1 MKNLKNKIELSIK
14 TILILSVITFFSCKK
29 KDSITPAPPTPM
41 GTIAFHL
48 HTNIDTTEADSGV
61 VVIDHISGKKFQ
73 LNVAQFYVSG
83 IVAYKTDGT
92 AEPVSN
98 TYILKNIDQEE
109 YIIGQ
114 VPAGNYSKISFN
126 VGVDAATNVTNPSS
140 HAGVLGIQNPA
151 MWFGSTWQGY
161 IFMNVQ
167 GYADTTATHTGNTNQ
182 PFAYQLGGN
191 AELKTINM
199 PAMANNLVV
208 TAGNTAALPAEFH
221 IICDYGILL
230 NNVNFKT
237 NNAIATPFNSD
248 SILIKQISNNIP
260 NMFRYEI

>member
-1 MKNLKNKIELSIK
+1 MKSKKIKLTTSIFLVMS
-14 TILILSVITFFSCKK
+14 ILFFLSCKK
-29 KDSITPAPPTPM
+29 KDSITPTPPTPM
-41 GTIAFHL
+41 GTIALHL

-61 VVIDHISGKKFQ
+61 VVVDHVSGKKFQ
-73 LNVAQFYVSG
+73 LNMAQFYISG
-83 IVAYKTDGT
+83 IVVYKTDGT

-98 TYILKNIDQEE
+98 TYILKNIGQEE

-126 VGVDAATNVTNPSS
+126 VGVDASTNTTNPSS
-140 HAGVLGIQNPA
+140 HTGTLGTQNPA
-151 MWFGSTWQGY
+151 MWFGNTTQGY

-167 GYADTTATHTGNTNQ
+167 GYTDTTATHTGGLNQ

-191 AELKTINM
+191 AEFKTINM
-199 PAMANNLVV
+199 PAMTSNVVV
-208 TAGNTAALPAEFH
+208 TTSNTSALPAEFH

-237 NNAIATPFNSD
+237 NNLIATPFNSD
-248 SILIKQISNNIP
+248 SIIIKQISNNIL

>member
-1 MKNLKNKIELSIK
+1 MKSKKIKLISK
-14 TILILSVITFFSCKK
+14 TFLVMCILSFFSCKK
-29 KDSITPAPPTPM
+29 KDSPVTTPPTPM
-41 GTIAFHL
+41 GTIALHL

-83 IVAYKTDGT
+83 VVAYKTDGT
-92 AEPVSN
+92 AEPISGA
-98 TYILKNIDQEE
+98 YIFKKISQEM
-109 YIIGQ
+109 YVIGQ

-126 VGVDAATNVTNPSS
+126 VGIDAATNATNPSS
-140 HAGVLGIQNPA
+140 HIGVLGMQNPA
-151 MWFGSTWQGY
+151 MWFGSTTQGY

-167 GYADTTATHTGNTNQ
+167 GYADTTTTHTGNANQ
-182 PFAYQLGGN
+182 PFIYQLGGN
-191 AELKTINM
+191 TELKTINM
-199 PAMANNLVV
+199 PSMANSVVV
-208 TAGNTAALPAEFH
+208 TAANTNALPAEFH

-248 SILIKQISNNIP
+248 STIVKQISNNIP
-260 NMFRYEI
+260 NMFRYEM

>member
-1 MKNLKNKIELSIK
+1 MKSKKIKLTSK
-14 TILILSVITFFSCKK
+14 ILLVVCLLFFFSCKK
-29 KDSITPAPPTPM
+29 KDSTTTTPPTPM

-61 VVIDHISGKKFQ
+61 VVVDHVSGKKFQ

-92 AEPVSN
+92 AEPVN
-98 TYILKNIDQEE
+98 NAYLLKNIDQEE

-114 VPAGNYSKISFN
+114 VPTGNYSKISFN
-126 VGVDAATNVTNPSS
+126 VGVDAATNATSPSS
-140 HAGVLGIQNPA
+140 HTGVLGIQNPD
-151 MWFGSTWQGY
+151 MWFGSTSQGY

-167 GYADTTATHTGNTNQ
+167 GYADTTATHTGNANQ
-182 PFAYQLGGN
+182 AFAYQLGGN

-199 PAMANNLVV
+199 PTMASNVVV
-208 TAGNTAALPAEFH
+208 TATNTSALPAEFH

-230 NNVNFKT
+230 NNVSFKT
-237 NNAIATPFNSD
+237 NIPIATPFNSD
-248 SILIKQISNNIP
+248 STTIKQIYNNVP
-260 NMFRYEI
+260 SMFRYEL